1 MLPRSPA
8 SRACFVCAAAVP
20 ALVSASAFA
29 TTYLSA
35 AQAEQALFPDATA
48 FVAKPLALTPEQS
61 RAIAAQAQ
69 TPLQTAFWKVFA
81 ATSNGRVLGYVI
93 TDSVIGKFDL
103 IDYAVGVAPDGTIRG
118 VEILAYREAHG
129 GEVRTPAWRSQF
141 VGKNAK
147 APLSV
152 GVDIAN
158 ISGAT
163 LSCTHLTDGIRRI
176 ADYATR
182 VLAAGG

>member
-8 SRACFVCAAAVP
+8 ASVCFVCAAALP
-20 ALVSASAFA
+20 ALLPVPAFA

-35 AQAEQALFPDATA
+35 AEAQQALFPQATA
-48 FVAKPLALTPEQS
+48 FVPRPVALTPEQS
-61 RAIAAQAQ
+61 RAVAAKAQ

-81 ATSNGRVLGYVI
+81 AMSGEHVLGWVI
-93 TDSVIGKFDL
+93 TDSVVGKFDL
-103 IDYAVGVAPDGTIRG
+103 IDYAVGVGADGTIRG

-129 GEVRTPAWRSQF
+129 GEVRTAAWRHQF
-141 VGKNAK
+141 VGKNAN
-147 APLSV
+147 APLAI
-152 GVDIAN
+152 GEDIAN

-176 ADYATR
+176 ADYAGL
-182 VLAAGG
+182 VLAGKG

>member
-8 SRACFVCAAAVP
+8 SRACFVCAAALP
-20 ALVSASAFA
+20 ALVSVSAFA

-35 AQAEQALFPDATA
+35 AQAEQALFADATA
-48 FVAKPLALTPEQS
+48 FVPRPVALTPEQS
-61 RAIAAQAQ
+61 HAIAAKAQ

-81 ATSNGRVLGYVI
+81 AMSGERLLGYVI
-93 TDSVIGKFDL
+93 IDSVIGKFDL

-118 VEILAYREAHG
+118 IEILAYREAHG
-129 GEVRTPAWRSQF
+129 GEVRTKAWRGQF
-141 VGKNAK
+141 VGKNAN
-147 APLSV
+147 APLSI
-152 GVDIAN
+152 GEDIAN

-176 ADYATR
+176 ADFATL
-182 VLAAGG
+182 VLAAKS